1 MHQYDYEHS
10 IYADYLPHVLAHWP
24 SSQMRE
30 LQAKVDQTRQEA
42 DHSRMRADS
51 EESERK
57 RLALEVAIGVLTAL
71 AHPA

>member
-1 MHQYDYEHS
+1 
-10 IYADYLPHVLAHWP
+10 
-24 SSQMRE
+24 MRE